1 MSFDFA
7 LKDFY
12 RKRKQNFP
20 YVITISLTVAVTIFL
35 IYFTN
40 ALNLNYFITQESNYT
55 NPYFFSG
62 SINIVFSQF
71 NAILIV
77 LIFVL
82 SVVMVTI
89 ICSSFIV
96 SKKRDITIMRA
107 LGTLPEK
114 LYSFYLLEAFI
125 IFLLGFFLGWLIG
138 IIGYGIFSII
148 YSIVFIQI
156 TFQFEVIFS
165 LILFILCTF
174 ASLGLPGIQLRKYG
188 RANVIKSFSKEI
200 PSDFNA
206 SDQLKLVPKW
216 LSALGLNVKY
226 AIMNLVR
233 KKSKFKRFFA
243 VFFTISLILF
253 TIGLGALV
261 LHTSS
266 TTWIE
271 KSQGN
276 EIIIIGHEDVVG
288 NYSSMYQMF
297 ADPSVFI
304 NEQNINFTLPEYL
317 FNFTQISL
325 IGSIGG
331 VQSIDQRLIHFS
343 KVRELI
349 TFKPIDIGQY
359 VQIGDDTVGT
369 FPIIG
374 LNSSELIQDFEIEG
388 KLFNSSDP
396 IEKNVTIGDGLAY
409 NFFELAFDQELQF
422 VDSGERFSVSGI
434 VIDSFYSGYAV
445 YVDIKRYRS
454 ILNFSNDEINL
465 IQLQIAP
472 NSYDQVK
479 NQLELNISTYLGPDF
494 THIRLE
500 ADFEKNLS
508 FLDYLTSYSV
518 FLIILTSIVS
528 LFSIYHFQKGDL
540 SEKLKDFLIMRSI
553 GSKLTNIGKILFFEG
568 LFILVPSVLA
578 SLAGGMIINTIFLF
592 ERVALPPIT
601 IPFLLA
607 GIIIGGLLVLNV
619 VVLIPILK
627 RINGS
632 SLRELKIF

>member
-1 MSFDFA
+1 MLTIA
-7 LKDFY
+7 L
-12 RKRKQNFP
+12 
-20 YVITISLTVAVTIFL
+20 TIAVTIFL

-40 ALNLNYFITQESNYT
+40 ALDLNYFITQENNYT

-71 NAILIV
+71 NTILIV
-77 LIFVL
+77 LIFAL
-82 SVVMVTI
+82 AVVMVTI

-96 SKKRDITIMRA
+96 SKKRDITIMKA

-125 IFLLGFFLGWLIG
+125 IFLLGFFFGWLIG

-148 YSIVFIQI
+148 YSTVFIQI
-156 TFQFEVIFS
+156 TFQIEVIFS
-165 LILFILCTF
+165 IVLFILCTF
-174 ASLGLPGIQLRKYG
+174 ASLGLPGLQLRKYG
-188 RANVIKSFSKEI
+188 RANVIKSFSKEL

-206 SDQLKLVPKW
+206 VDQLKLVPKW
-216 LSALGLNVKY
+216 LSAFGLNLKY
-226 AIMNLVR
+226 AILNLVR

-266 TTWIE
+266 STWIE
-271 KSQGN
+271 KAQGD
-276 EIIIIGHEDVVG
+276 EIIIIGHKDVVS

-297 ADPSVFI
+297 ADPSVFV
-304 NEQNINFTLPEYL
+304 NEQSVNFTRSEYL
-317 FNFTQISL
+317 FNFSQISQ
-325 IGSIGG
+325 IASIEE
-331 VQSIDQRLIHFS
+331 VQRIDQRIVDFS
-343 KVRELI
+343 MVKELI
-349 TFKPIDIGQY
+349 TYKPIDVGQY
-359 VQIGDDTVGT
+359 VQIGDGT
-369 FPIIG
+369 IGKFPIIG
-374 LNSSELIQDFEIEG
+374 LNSSDLIQEFEIEG
-388 KLFNSSDP
+388 KLFNSSNP
-396 IEKNVTIGDGLAY
+396 VEKNVTIGDGLAY
-409 NFFELAFDQELQF
+409 NFFELAFDQELEF
-422 VDSGERFSVSGI
+422 IDSGERFSVSGI

-445 YVDIKRYRS
+445 YVDIKKYWS
-454 ILNFSNDEINL
+454 ILNFTNNEINL

-479 NQLELNISTYLGPDF
+479 NQLESNISIYLGPDF

-500 ADFEKNLS
+500 ADFEKNLA
-508 FLDYLTSYSV
+508 FLDYLSSYSV

-528 LFSIYHFQKGDL
+528 IFSLYHFQKGDL
-540 SEKLKDFLIMRSI
+540 SEKLKDFLIMRAI

-568 LFILVPSVLA
+568 FFILVPSVLA
-578 SLAGGMIINTIFLF
+578 SLAGGMIINTVFLF
-592 ERVALPPIT
+592 ERIALPPIG

-607 GIIIGGLLVLNV
+607 GIVIGALLILNL

-627 RINGS
+627 RINKS